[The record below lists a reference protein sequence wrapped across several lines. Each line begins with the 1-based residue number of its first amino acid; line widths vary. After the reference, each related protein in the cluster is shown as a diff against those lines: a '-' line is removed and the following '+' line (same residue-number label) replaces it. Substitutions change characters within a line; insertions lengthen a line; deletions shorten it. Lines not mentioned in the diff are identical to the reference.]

1 MRIDDVEEESIDQ
14 STDHLKDPPSG
25 ASSKRQQLLVSL
37 PALDSG
43 GESTCTPTPSAA
55 AASWA
60 GGAACGGNATPTAT
74 ATESDSAFQA
84 DSLTRPSY
92 PFQRQSG
99 RPQESEAGTGTTGT
113 TGAARGQ
120 EAIGAA
126 GSSLRRN
133 QQQPSSSHHRAEGE
147 EGGVDAADTPSLL
160 KDVLL
165 LPAGLLPGGGG
176 QQLGGDQQ
184 LGGGGCVAASPMPT
198 TRSSRSERP
207 MKGDGS
213 FPVTRPSDAE
223 APAGCCSR
231 GGFVG
236 LLWRML
242 RGS

>member
-14 STDHLKDPPSG
+14 STDHLKDPSG
-25 ASSKRQQLLVSL
+25 ASKPFLVSL

-60 GGAACGGNATPTAT
+60 GGAGGGMVTPTA
-74 ATESDSAFQA
+74 AESESAFA
-84 DSLTRPSY
+84 DPSRPLS

-99 RPQESEAGTGTTGT
+99 RPEESGGGTGAGRDQV
-113 TGAARGQ
+113 AA
-120 EAIGAA
+120 GAA
-126 GSSLRRN
+126 GSSLRRDL
-133 QQQPSSSHHRAEGE
+133 QQPSSSRHRAEEGE
-147 EGGVDAADTPSLL
+147 EVHGGADAADTPLLL

-165 LPAGLLPGGGG
+165 PVGLLPDGGG
-176 QQLGGDQQ
+176 QLGGGDAFSNQ
-184 LGGGGCVAASPMPT
+184 LGGGGCVGSPIHT

-207 MKGDGS
+207 MKGEGS